1 MPFNILKMT
10 QRLLNKTR
18 YKLALECPNKL
29 FYTNKEAY
37 ANKKSEDSFLESLA
51 DGGFQ
56 VEELARLEFPD
67 GVLVEGD
74 PGDYDALVAETKKL
88 LKQENVVIFEA
99 AFKFKNL
106 FVRTDILVKKG
117 DKIQLI
123 EVKAKSYNSQDEDMF
138 LTKQGKILG
147 SWKSYLFDVAF
158 QNYVVKN
165 AFLNWTIVPYLM
177 MADKSKTAKIDGL
190 NQLFRISQKADNRT
204 GINCKVNSIADIKQT
219 VLGRINIYD
228 IVKGIFTG
236 EHKYSRDFSFEEG
249 IKAFAETY
257 EKDDYFNE
265 MVSYT
270 ACKNCEFKANK
281 IEEDA
286 GLKSGY
292 KECWENQMQWT
303 AEDFDKPTIFELWNF
318 RKGNKLFE
326 EARFFLEDLEKQDLN
341 VKPEWG
347 KISTSERQ
355 WVQLE
360 KAVSKD
366 DSIYLLKEE
375 LKEEMEKWTFPLNFI
390 DFETSTAAL
399 PFTKGRRPYEA
410 VAFQFSHHVVQENG
424 EVTHETEYL
433 NLAQGAFPNYDF
445 VRALKTALTKN
456 EGSIFMFSNHE
467 NTILNAIYVQLEYS
481 QEEDKCD
488 LQEFIKTITK
498 YAGKSSEKW
507 NGRRQMVDML
517 DVVKKYYYN
526 PLTKGSNSIKAVLP
540 AVMKSSKFLQEKY
553 TQKLGDLK
561 LSSKNYKADHVW
573 FQLDKEEFQDPYKT
587 LPALFAD
594 WTNEEIE
601 NTISG
606 LEKLSDGGAALT
618 AYGKL
623 QYTDMKKAEQKE
635 LSNALL
641 KYCELDTLAMVMIYE
656 HFVEL
661 VD

>member
-1 MPFNILKMT
+1 MT

-29 FYTNKEAY
+29 FYTNKPAY
-37 ANKKSEDSFLESLA
+37 ANEKKEDSFLASLA

-56 VEELARLEFPD
+56 VEELARLEFPE
-67 GVLVEGD
+67 GVLVDGD
-74 PGDYDALVAETKKL
+74 KGDYDALVAETNKL

-99 AFKFKNL
+99 AFKFENL
-106 FVRTDILVKKG
+106 FIRTDILIKKAH
-117 DKIQLI
+117 KIQLI
-123 EVKAKSYNSQDEDMF
+123 EVKAKSYNSQEKDMF

-147 SWKSYLFDVAF
+147 SWKPYLFDVAF
-158 QNYVVKN
+158 QNYVIKN
-165 AFLNWTIVPYLM
+165 AFPDFRIVPYLM
-177 MADKSKTAKIDGL
+177 MADKSKTARIDGL
-190 NQLFRISQKADNRT
+190 NQLFRISKKGVDR
-204 GINCKVNSIADIKQT
+204 KVNSIADIKQT
-219 VLGRINIYD
+219 VLGRVNIYD
-228 IVKGIFTG
+228 IVNGIFAG
-236 EHKYSRDFSFEEG
+236 NHKFSRDFSFEEG
-249 IKAFAETY
+249 IKAFADAY
-257 EKDDYFNE
+257 EKDEYFNQ

-270 ACKNCEFKANK
+270 ACKNCEFKACK
-281 IEEDA
+281 KEETE

-292 KECWENQMQWT
+292 NECWENQMQWT
-303 AEDFDKPTIFELWNF
+303 AEDFDKPNIFELWNF

-326 EARFFLEDLEKQDLN
+326 EAVFFLEELEKQDLN

-355 WVQLE
+355 WIQLE
-360 KAVSKD
+360 KAVNKD
-366 DSIYLLKEE
+366 DSIYLLKDD
-375 LKEEMEKWTFPLNFI
+375 LKKEMSQWTFPLNFI

-410 VAFQFSHHVVQENG
+410 ISFQFSHHVVQENG
-424 EVTHETEYL
+424 DVLHEAEYL
-433 NLAQGAFPNYDF
+433 NVEQGVFPNFDF
-445 VRALKTALTKN
+445 VRALKTALEKN
-456 EGSIFMFSNHE
+456 KGSIFMFSNHE

-481 QEEDKCD
+481 EEKDKKA

-498 YAGKSSEKW
+498 YSGKSSEKW
-507 NGRRQMVDML
+507 EGKRQMIDML

-526 PLTKGSNSIKAVLP
+526 PLTKGSNSIKAILP
-540 AVMKSSKFLQEKY
+540 AIMKSSKFLQEKY
-553 TQKLGDLK
+553 TQNLGDLA
-561 LSSKNYKADHVW
+561 LSSTNFKKDHVW
-573 FQLDKEEFQDPYKT
+573 FQMENDELKNPYKT

-606 LEKLSDGGAALT
+606 LETMSDGGAALT

-623 QYTDMKKAEQKE
+623 QYSDMEKAEHEE

-661 VD
+661 VG